1 MGEQKRFAE
10 RARRYFGDGTLS
22 EMVVLYG
29 DRRATVRGCRKML
42 SYDPKEIRFALRAR
56 SVRLRGNDLR
66 CVSFARG
73 SATVEG
79 ILTAVEFC
87 AEREEQR

>member
-1 MGEQKRFAE
+1 MGEQKRFAK
-10 RARRYFGDGTLS
+10 RARRYFESWMLS

-29 DRRATVRGCRKML
+29 DRRATVRGCKKIL
-42 SYDPKEIRFALRAR
+42 SYDPKEIRFALRKR
-56 SVRLRGNDLR
+56 SVRLCGKDLR

-79 ILTAVEFC
+79 VLTAVEFC
-87 AEREEQR
+87 AEREEQP

>member
-10 RARRYFGDGTLS
+10 RARQYFGGGTLS

-29 DRRATVRGCRKML
+29 DRRATVRGCRKIL
-42 SYDPKEIRFALRAR
+42 SYDPKEICFAQRTR
-56 SVRLRGNDLR
+56 NIRLCGRDLR
-66 CVSFARG
+66 CVSFTRG

-79 ILTAVEFC
+79 ILSTVEFC
-87 AEREEQR
+87 AEREEQP